1 MGELDDLEKKIQQA
15 KADNNDELTPEQKR
29 NAENMSV
36 GIRAGAELVSAIAGG
51 ALIGW
56 LLDGWLDT
64 KPWFLIV
71 MLLLGVTTGFVNVYR
86 ISQNLGTAPGYSELH
101 RRKKDAKTS
110 PDLNNTE
117 QDDE

>member
-1 MGELDDLEKKIQQA
+1 MSDLESLEDKIKKA
-15 KADNNDELTPEQKR
+15 KKHGDDSLTPEQEQ

-51 ALIGW
+51 AFIGW
-56 LLDGWLDT
+56 LLDGWLHT
-64 KPWFLIV
+64 KPWLLIV
-71 MLLLGVTTGFVNVYR
+71 MLLLGVTTGFINVYR
-86 ISQNLGTAPGYSELH
+86 ISQNIGTTPGYSELH

-110 PDLNNTE
+110 PDLKNTE